1 MEEYYRYFLA
11 VHIIFVVSWM
21 AGLFYGVRL
30 FIYHTEANDR
40 PEIEKNILQREFEKI
55 EGRLWNII
63 TIPAMCLTIVAG
75 ALMLYTRPVYLE
87 LPWMQVKL
95 GFVALLIGYHFICQ
109 NIMKQ
114 LRKGV
119 FKYSSTQLRLWNE
132 VATIL
137 LVAIVFTV
145 ILKSAVD
152 WVYGLIG
159 LIAFSAAIMTAV
171 KSINGIAKKT
181 INNLKKH
188 CADEKKATH
197 YIIICFISEFKR

>member
-21 AGLFYGVRL
+21 AGLFYSVRL

-40 PEIEKNILQREFEKI
+40 PELEKNILQKEFEKI

-63 TIPAMCLTIVAG
+63 TIPAMVLTVLAG
-75 ALMLYTRPVYLE
+75 SLMLYARPDYL
-87 LPWMQVKL
+87 LLNWMHVKL
-95 GFVALLIGYHFICQ
+95 GFVGLLLVYHFICQ

-119 FKYSSTQLRLWNE
+119 FKFSSNQLRLWNE

-152 WVYGLIG
+152 WVYGLVG
-159 LIAFSAAIMTAV
+159 LIAFSVIILTAV
-171 KSINGIAKKT
+171 KIYKRYREKNAK
-181 INNLKKH
+181 
-188 CADEKKATH
+188 
-197 YIIICFISEFKR
+197 

>member
-21 AGLFYGVRL
+21 AGLFYSVRL

-40 PEIEKNILQREFEKI
+40 PELEKNIVQKEFEKI
-55 EGRLWNII
+55 EGRLWTII
-63 TIPAMCLTIVAG
+63 TIPAMLLTVLAG
-75 ALMLYTRPVYLE
+75 SLMLYARPEYLTAD
-87 LPWMQVKL
+87 WMQVKL
-95 GFVALLIGYHFICQ
+95 GFVVLLLIYHFICQ

-114 LRKGV
+114 LKNGL
-119 FKYSSTQLRLWNE
+119 FKFSSNQLRLWNE

-145 ILKSAVD
+145 ILKSAID

-159 LIAFSAAIMTAV
+159 LVAFSILIMTAV
-171 KSINGIAKKT
+171 KI
-181 INNLKKH
+181 
-188 CADEKKATH
+188 
-197 YIIICFISEFKR
+197 YKRYRMKRP

>member
-1 MEEYYRYFLA
+1 MEDYYRYFLA

-40 PEIEKNILQREFEKI
+40 PELEKNILQKEFEKI

-63 TIPAMCLTIVAG
+63 TIPAMCLTVLAG
-75 ALMLYTRPVYLE
+75 SLMLYTRPEYLSTD
-87 LPWMQVKL
+87 WMQVKL
-95 GFVALLIGYHFICQ
+95 GFVVLLLVYHFICQ

-114 LRKGV
+114 LRNGI
-119 FKYSSTQLRLWNE
+119 FKYSSNQLRLWNE

-159 LIAFSAAIMTAV
+159 LVAFSVVIMTAV
-171 KSINGIAKKT
+171 KIYKRYR
-181 INNLKKH
+181 
-188 CADEKKATH
+188 EKK
-197 YIIICFISEFKR
+197 